1 MDEVRGKESRER
13 DNRKGNSQRHE
24 KELMGKKKERFDNLE
39 KKTRGKKNQQ
49 PAPQVRQKE
58 EETIKTITLPE
69 KMTIRELSERM
80 KVQSSVIIKKLFL
93 QGNLVTVN
101 SEIDFASAE
110 EIALE
115 FNCICEME
123 EKVDVIAEL
132 LKEEEEEE
140 AVQVKRPPV
149 VCVMG
154 HVDHG
159 KTSLLDA
166 IRDTH
171 VIDKEAGG
179 ITQHIGAYMVECNGE
194 KITFLDTPGHEA
206 FTAMRMRGAN
216 ATDIAILVVAADDGV
231 LPQTVVAISH
241 AKAAG
246 VEIIVAINKIDKP
259 SANIERVKQELA
271 EYELIPEDW
280 GGSTIFVPV
289 SAHTHEGIN
298 NLLEMV
304 LLTAE
309 ISELKANPKRNAR
322 GLVRHNLIRDAVLW
336 QLFWYKREP

>member
-115 FNCICEME
+115 FNCI
-123 EKVDVIAEL
+123 
-132 LKEEEEEE
+132 
-140 AVQVKRPPV
+140 
-149 VCVMG
+149 
-154 HVDHG
+154 
-159 KTSLLDA
+159 
-166 IRDTH
+166 
-171 VIDKEAGG
+171 
-179 ITQHIGAYMVECNGE
+179 
-194 KITFLDTPGHEA
+194 
-206 FTAMRMRGAN
+206 
-216 ATDIAILVVAADDGV
+216 
-231 LPQTVVAISH
+231 
-241 AKAAG
+241 
-246 VEIIVAINKIDKP
+246 
-259 SANIERVKQELA
+259 
-271 EYELIPEDW
+271 
-280 GGSTIFVPV
+280 
-289 SAHTHEGIN
+289 
-298 NLLEMV
+298 
-304 LLTAE
+304 
-309 ISELKANPKRNAR
+309 
-322 GLVRHNLIRDAVLW
+322 
-336 QLFWYKREP
+336 